1 MSDTPVLSYKKPSS
15 ASSRQHQSSTPSH
28 PSSPLPKSQFESPRI
43 SSATTS
49 RQVLSRRKALQ
60 DFYNIHHQESQDTNI
75 EELVSKPLISS
86 SETTHNVNF
95 NDPEQLSKFM
105 KSTPV
110 EEILKLRNSITNK
123 LNSHDLAKKSIIYDN
138 YYELIKLSQIL
149 GDLSKPKPVAKENA
163 LDGLG
168 IFTNPPNE
176 LKTKTKEIN
185 DHDLDSI
192 FTDLSKFIN
201 EDVQQFNTE
210 FETVIKNLQKDF
222 DNDDNDSASSIKG
235 IAENSEID
243 KFPESINKQQLVKEV
258 NLLLDEDAKNVKQE
272 SKNKI
277 LNDIQDILKSL
288 NVHHDELLIL
298 QLNKLKS
305 KFT

>member
-1 MSDTPVLSYKKPSS
+1 MLSYKKPSS
-15 ASSRQHQSSTPSH
+15 ASSRQQSSTPSH

-75 EELVSKPLISS
+75 EELISS
-86 SETTHNVNF
+86 SETTNNVNF
-95 NDPEQLSKFM
+95 NDPEQLLKFM

-123 LNSHDLAKKSIIYDN
+123 LNSHDLAKNSIIYDN

-149 GDLSKPKPVAKENA
+149 GDLSKPKPVAKENT

-210 FETVIKNLQKDF
+210 FETVVKSLQKDF
-222 DNDDNDSASSIKG
+222 DNDDNDSASSMKG
-235 IAENSEID
+235 IAENSEKD

-258 NLLLDEDAKNVKQE
+258 NLLLDEDPKNVKQE

>member
-15 ASSRQHQSSTPSH
+15 ASSRQQSSTPSH

-75 EELVSKPLISS
+75 EELISS
-86 SETTHNVNF
+86 SETTNNVNF
-95 NDPEQLSKFM
+95 NDPEQLLKFM

-149 GDLSKPKPVAKENA
+149 GDLSKPKPVAKENT

-210 FETVIKNLQKDF
+210 FETVVKSLQKDF
-222 DNDDNDSASSIKG
+222 DNDDNDSASSMKG
-235 IAENSEID
+235 IAENSEKD

-258 NLLLDEDAKNVKQE
+258 NLLLDEDPKNVKQE

>member
-15 ASSRQHQSSTPSH
+15 ASSRQQSSTPSH
-28 PSSPLPKSQFESPRI
+28 PSSPLPSQIESPRI
-43 SSATTS
+43 SSTTS

-60 DFYNIHHQESQDTNI
+60 DFYNIHHQESQDTNVD
-75 EELVSKPLISS
+75 ELASKPLVSS
-86 SETTHNVNF
+86 SETFYNVNF
-95 NDPEQLSKFM
+95 NNAEELSKFM
-105 KSTPV
+105 KNTPI

-149 GDLSKPKPVAKENA
+149 GDLSKPKSVAKENA
-163 LDGLG
+163 MEGLG
-168 IFTNPPNE
+168 IFTNTPNE
-176 LKTKTKEIN
+176 PTTKTKEIN

-210 FETVIKNLQKDF
+210 FETVVKNIQKDF
-222 DNDDNDSASSIKG
+222 DNDDSDSASSIKG
-235 IAENSEID
+235 IVERSEVGG
-243 KFPESINKQQLVKEV
+243 FPENINKQQLVNEV
-258 NLLLDEDAKNVKQE
+258 NVLLDQDPKDIGQD
-272 SKNKI
+272 SKKKI

-288 NVHHDELLIL
+288 NIHHDELLIL

>member
-1 MSDTPVLSYKKPSS
+1 MLSYKKPSS
-15 ASSRQHQSSTPSH
+15 ASSRQQSSTPSH

-75 EELVSKPLISS
+75 EELISS
-86 SETTHNVNF
+86 SETTNNVNF
-95 NDPEQLSKFM
+95 NDPEQLLKFM

-149 GDLSKPKPVAKENA
+149 GDLSKPKPVAKENT

-210 FETVIKNLQKDF
+210 FETVVKSLQKDF
-222 DNDDNDSASSIKG
+222 DNDDNDSASSMKG
-235 IAENSEID
+235 IAGNSEKD

-258 NLLLDEDAKNVKQE
+258 NLLLDEDPKNVKQE

>member
-15 ASSRQHQSSTPSH
+15 ASSRQQSSTPSH

-75 EELVSKPLISS
+75 EELISS
-86 SETTHNVNF
+86 SETTNNVNF

-149 GDLSKPKPVAKENA
+149 GDLSKPKPVAKENT

-210 FETVIKNLQKDF
+210 FETVVKSLQKDF
-222 DNDDNDSASSIKG
+222 DNDDNDSASSMKG
-235 IAENSEID
+235 IAENSEKD

-258 NLLLDEDAKNVKQE
+258 NLLLDEDPKNVKQE

>member
-15 ASSRQHQSSTPSH
+15 ASSRQQLSTPSH
-28 PSSPLPKSQFESPRI
+28 PSSPLPSQVESPRI
-43 SSATTS
+43 SSTTS

-75 EELVSKPLISS
+75 EKLTLKPLISS
-86 SETTHNVNF
+86 SEAIHDVNF
-95 NDPEQLSKFM
+95 NNAEELSKFM
-105 KSTPV
+105 KNTPV
-110 EEILKLRNSITNK
+110 EEILKLRNSMTNK

-149 GDLSKPKPVAKENA
+149 GDLSKPKSVAKENV

-168 IFTNPPNE
+168 IFTNTPNE
-176 LKTKTKEIN
+176 PITKTKEIN
-185 DHDLDSI
+185 DQDLDNI

-201 EDVQQFNTE
+201 EDVQRFNTE
-210 FETVIKNLQKDF
+210 FETVVKNIQKDF
-222 DNDDNDSASSIKG
+222 DNDDDSTSSING
-235 IAENSEID
+235 IAERSEIGE
-243 KFPESINKQQLVKEV
+243 FPENINKQQLVKEV
-258 NLLLDEDAKNVKQE
+258 NVLLDQDPKNFGQE
-272 SKNKI
+272 SKKKI
-277 LNDIQDILKSL
+277 LSDIQDILKSL
-288 NVHHDELLIL
+288 SIHHDELLIL

>member
-1 MSDTPVLSYKKPSS
+1 MLSYKKPSS
-15 ASSRQHQSSTPSH
+15 ASSRQQSSTPSH

-75 EELVSKPLISS
+75 EELISS
-86 SETTHNVNF
+86 SETTNNVNF
-95 NDPEQLSKFM
+95 NDPEQLLKFM

-149 GDLSKPKPVAKENA
+149 GDLSKPKPVAKENT

-210 FETVIKNLQKDF
+210 FETVVKSLQKDF
-222 DNDDNDSASSIKG
+222 DNDDNDSASSMKG
-235 IAENSEID
+235 IAENSEKD

-258 NLLLDEDAKNVKQE
+258 NLLLDEDPKNVKQE

>member
-1 MSDTPVLSYKKPSS
+1 MSDTHVLSYKKPST
-15 ASSRQHQSSTPSH
+15 ASSRQQSSTPSH
-28 PSSPLPKSQFESPRI
+28 PSSPLPKSPVESPRI
-43 SSATTS
+43 PSATTS

-60 DFYNIHHQESQDTNI
+60 DFYNIHHQEQDTHK
-75 EELVSKPLISS
+75 EELASKPLISS
-86 SETTHNVNF
+86 SETKHNVNF
-95 NDPEQLSKFM
+95 NDPEELSKYM

-149 GDLSKPKPVAKENA
+149 GDLSKPKSVAKENV

-168 IFTNPPNE
+168 IFTNPPSE
-176 LKTKTKEIN
+176 LHTKTKEIN

-210 FETVIKNLQKDF
+210 FETVVKNLQKDF
-222 DNDDNDSASSIKG
+222 DSCDNDSASSIKG
-235 IAENSEID
+235 IAENPEIE
-243 KFPESINKQQLVKEV
+243 KFPQSINKQQLVKEI
-258 NLLLDEDAKNVKQE
+258 NLLLDQDPKNVKQE
-272 SKNKI
+272 SKSKI
-277 LNDIQDILKSL
+277 LNDIQDILKLL

-298 QLNKLKS
+298 QLNKLKL

>member
-1 MSDTPVLSYKKPSS
+1 MLSYKKPSS
-15 ASSRQHQSSTPSH
+15 ASSRQQSSTPSH

-75 EELVSKPLISS
+75 EELISS
-86 SETTHNVNF
+86 SETTNNVNF

-149 GDLSKPKPVAKENA
+149 GDLSKPKPVAKENT

-210 FETVIKNLQKDF
+210 FETVVKSLQKDF
-222 DNDDNDSASSIKG
+222 DNDDNDSASSMKG
-235 IAENSEID
+235 IAENSEKD

-258 NLLLDEDAKNVKQE
+258 NLLLDEDPKNVKQE

>member
-15 ASSRQHQSSTPSH
+15 ASSRQQSSTPSH

-49 RQVLSRRKALQ
+49 RQVSSRRKALQ

-75 EELVSKPLISS
+75 EESISS
-86 SETTHNVNF
+86 SETTNNVNF
-95 NDPEQLSKFM
+95 NDPEQLLKFM

-123 LNSHDLAKKSIIYDN
+123 LNSHDSAKKSIIYDN

-149 GDLSKPKPVAKENA
+149 GDLSKPKPVAKENT

-210 FETVIKNLQKDF
+210 FETVVKSLQKDF
-222 DNDDNDSASSIKG
+222 DNDDNDSASSMKG
-235 IAENSEID
+235 IAENSEKD

-258 NLLLDEDAKNVKQE
+258 NLLLDEDPKNVKQE